1 MKKFCLCALGLVLL
15 LGCAQT
21 PATEETP
28 EPAGSA
34 VATTSYG
41 EGVSLKEMTEIS
53 EILAAPEKFIGKG
66 VAVKGK
72 ITEVCPKMGCW
83 MEIESNSSAKIRI
96 KVEDGVIVFPTEAVG
111 HEAVAEGEVEKLEMT
126 REEYVAWF
134 KHMAEEKGETFD
146 ESTVGEPPYE
156 IIRIKGRGAEI
167 AAGP

>member
-1 MKKFCLCALGLVLL
+1 MKKICLFVIGLVLL

-21 PATEETP
+21 PATQETP
-28 EPAGSA
+28 EPAISGSSA
-34 VATTSYG
+34 KIYG
-41 EGVSLKEMTEIS
+41 DGVTLDEMTEIS
-53 EILAAPEKFIGKG
+53 EILAAPEKYIGKG

-111 HEAVAEGEVEKLEMT
+111 HEAVAEGEVEKLVMT

-156 IIRIKGRGAEI
+156 IIRINGRGAKITE
-167 AAGP
+167 GS

>member
-1 MKKFCLCALGLVLL
+1 MKKISLCLIGLVLL

-28 EPAGSA
+28 EPAVTTA
-34 VATTSYG
+34 ATTSYG
-41 EGVSLKEMTEIS
+41 EGVTLKEMTEIS
-53 EILAAPEKFIGKG
+53 EILAAPEEFIGKG

-111 HEAVAEGEVEKLEMT
+111 QEAVAEGEVEKLEMT

-134 KHMAEEKGETFD
+134 QHMAEEKGETFD

-156 IIRIKGRGAEI
+156 IGCRIGR
-167 AAGP
+167 